1 MTEADAPSSGTAS
14 SSGTAPGP
22 APNTPPPSPSA
33 PYPLDPTGAGLRET
47 AQELQARG
55 PAVPVVLPGGVPGHA
70 VTRHHALRDFLV
82 HPEVAKDA
90 CHFAALREGRIPP
103 GWQLTTFATVDGMTT
118 ADGAD
123 HRRLREPVVKALSP
137 RRVAALRP
145 RVERLTAELLDGLP
159 ALAAQGGGTVDLR
172 QGFAYPLPMRVISE
186 LIGVDE
192 EFRDRL
198 HELSGLVV
206 NTAIDPETVLAAN
219 RELVAVLAQVVAA
232 RRAAPGDDLTSAL
245 IAACDAAEARL
256 SEQELIGTLLL
267 TIAAGHQT
275 TLDLIINAVRA
286 LCADRGQ
293 LELVR
298 SGRADWADVVE
309 ETLRHD
315 SPVANFP
322 FRYPTRDLD
331 IGGTVVPQG
340 SPVLAAYG
348 AAGLDPEV
356 YGPDADRFDVTR
368 RPAVRHL
375 AFGHGA
381 HVCPGAPLARLEAG
395 IALRALFDRF
405 PDLALAVPE
414 ADLAPLPTFVGNSVT
429 EFPVRLG
436 RDARPGGKPADG
448 REGPAAD
455 PGDGQ
460 DGSAADPGDGQ
471 DGSATSPGA
480 G

>member
-55 PAVPVVLPGGVPGHA
+55 PAVPVVLPGGVLGHA

-145 RVERLTAELLDGLP
+145 RVERLTAELVDRTA

-436 RDARPGGKPADG
+436 RDARPGGKPAGG
-448 REGPAAD
+448 REGPAA
-455 PGDGQ
+455 
-460 DGSAADPGDGQ
+460 APGDGQ

>member
-1 MTEADAPSSGTAS
+1 M
-14 SSGTAPGP
+14 
-22 APNTPPPSPSA
+22 
-33 PYPLDPTGAGLRET
+33 
-47 AQELQARG
+47 
-55 PAVPVVLPGGVPGHA
+55 PVVLPGDVPGHA
-70 VTRHHALRDFLV
+70 VTRHHALRDFLT
-82 HPEVAKDA
+82 HPEVAKSA

-103 GWQLTTFATVDGMTT
+103 GWPLTTFATVDGMTT

-123 HRRLREPVVKALSP
+123 HRRLREPAVKALSP

-172 QGFAYPLPMRVISE
+172 QAFAYPLPMRVISE

-206 NTAIDPETVLAAN
+206 NTDIDPEAALTAN
-219 RELVAVLAQVVAA
+219 RELVAVLGQVVAA
-232 RRAAPGDDLTSAL
+232 RRAKPGDDLTSAL
-245 IAACDAAEARL
+245 IAACDEADARL
-256 SEQELIGTLLL
+256 SEKELIGTLLL
-267 TIAAGHQT
+267 MIAAGHQT
-275 TLDLIINAVRA
+275 TLDLITNAVRA
-286 LCADRGQ
+286 LCADRDQ
-293 LELVR
+293 LDLVR
-298 SGRADWADVVE
+298 SGRADWAGVVE

-331 IGGTVVPQG
+331 VGGTVVPKG
-340 SPVLAAYG
+340 APVLASYA
-348 AAGLDPEV
+348 AAGRDPEV

-375 AFGHGA
+375 SFGYGA

-395 IALRALFDRF
+395 VALRALFARF

-414 ADLAPLPTFVGNSVT
+414 ADLSPLPTFVGNSVT
-429 EFPVRLG
+429 ELPVRLG
-436 RDARPGGKPADG
+436 RDLG
-448 REGPAAD
+448 AAD
-455 PGDGQ
+455 PPRPAAGQ
-460 DGSAADPGDGQ
+460 DGSE
-471 DGSATSPGA
+471 TRPGA